1 MKALIIDNFE
11 ETIELVSLCFK
22 LRWPEVDIISSSTGE
37 HGLELVETE
46 HPDIVIL
53 DIVLPDIDGF
63 EVLRRIRLFSE
74 VAVIVLTERSKELD
88 MLKAFE
94 LGADDYITKPFSQ
107 VGLLARVKAVLRRS
121 RAWGMQENLEPFSN
135 GDLYMDYATR
145 RVTIRNNELKLTP
158 IEYSL
163 LLHLTRNAGRVMTH
177 SELLRKSQGPEYVEA
192 TENLKVYIQRL
203 RRKIEE
209 DPSNPKIILTERG
222 VGYIFAKNR

>member
-1 MKALIIDNFE
+1 MRALVIDNSS
-11 ETIELVSLCFK
+11 ETIELVTLCFK
-22 LRWPEVDIISSSTGE
+22 LRWPEVYITSSTEGE
-37 HGLELVETE
+37 QGLELVEKE
-46 HPDIVIL
+46 HPDIVIM

-63 EVLRRIRLFSE
+63 EVLRRIRVISE
-74 VAVIVLTERSKELD
+74 VAVIVVTERSKELD

-107 VGLLARVKAVLRRS
+107 VGLLARVRAVLRRS
-121 RAWGMQENLEPFSN
+121 RSWGMEEDLDPFDS
-135 GDLYMDYATR
+135 GDLHIDYSTR
-145 RVTIRNNELKLTP
+145 QVIIRGTELKLTP

-163 LLHLTRNAGRVMTH
+163 LLHLTKNAGRVMTH

-203 RRKIEE
+203 RRKIEQ

-222 VGYIFAKNR
+222 VGYIFTRNR

>member
-1 MKALIIDNFE
+1 MRALIIDNNA

-22 LRWPEVDIISSSTGE
+22 LRWPEVDITSSSTGE
-37 HGLELVETE
+37 RGVELVEKE

-74 VAVIVLTERSKELD
+74 VAAIVLTERSKEMD

-121 RAWGMQENLEPFSN
+121 RSWGMEENLEPFSSGN
-135 GDLYMDYATR
+135 LHIDYATR
-145 RVTIRNNELKLTP
+145 QVIINGVQLKLTP

-163 LLHLTRNAGRVMTH
+163 LLHLTVNAGRVMTH
-177 SELLRKSQGPEYVEA
+177 SELLRKAQGPEHVEA

-203 RRKIEE
+203 RRKIED
-209 DPSNPKIILTERG
+209 DPPNPKFILTERG
-222 VGYIFAKNR
+222 VGYIFAKTR